1 MSTLLLHIAGSRLYN
16 FTLFRPHLY
25 LYDDKIVYKKR
36 HILTHDE
43 FSIPY
48 NHIAQAN
55 LINFIYLFAHVEIA
69 TTGMRFIKVHWVFKK
84 KARRAKKIIDEKIH
98 QSHRKDQYLPD
109 DGKEKGGGGVYV
121 KEYEMSLKRLQE
133 LLNTDR
139 ITQREFNKKR
149 KELLKKHY

>member
-1 MSTLLLHIAGSRLYN
+1 MPTLLLHIAGSRIYN

-25 LYDDKIVYKKR
+25 LYDDRVVYKKR

-84 KARRAKKIIDEKIH
+84 KARQAKKIIDQKIH
-98 QSHRKDQYLPD
+98 ESHRKDQALPED
-109 DGKEKGGGGVYV
+109 SAEKGSSYT
-121 KEYEMSLKRLQE
+121 KNYEMSLKRLKE

-139 ITQREFNKKR
+139 ISKREYKKR
-149 KELLKKHY
+149 RKQLLKKHY

>member
-1 MSTLLLHIAGSRLYN
+1 MSTLLLHIAGSRIYN
-16 FTLFRPHLY
+16 LTLFRPHLY
-25 LYDDKIVYKKR
+25 LYDDRLVYKKR

-48 NHIAQAN
+48 THIAQVN

-98 QSHRKDQYLPD
+98 QAHRKDQHLPD
-109 DGKEKGGGGVYV
+109 DSKDKGIYV
-121 KEYEMSLKRLQE
+121 KDFEMSLKRLQE
-133 LLNTDR
+133 LLSTGK